1 MAVHIE
7 EMTSEVAIFDGELP
21 LTEAQ
26 VDTLVKRVLRR
37 LEDKQREAR
46 QGREAT
52 SLRRGATPP
61 TAIGE

>member
-1 MAVHIE
+1 MPVYIE

-26 VDTLVKRVLRR
+26 VDKLVKRVLRC
-37 LEDKQREAR
+37 LEEKQREAR
-46 QGREAT
+46 QSREAT

-61 TAIGE
+61 TTIGE